1 MPSPVSL
8 PSDSSS
14 SGSSSAEQEPDPV
27 QTTTMCSASST
38 TPLEPLHQL
47 QLLLRE
53 KCGFNSQWPH
63 AGSRTLALIGCT
75 LGVFNMCRFAVLTIN
90 FGGNFLLQFL
100 LLSVIFGI
108 PLLWLR
114 SAFCGSQEM
123 QQAPLSTPIKQAAE
137 TDEALCVLSE
147 LDAILDVH
155 DVSQLNGT
163 CSSSSMNSGSDDDK
177 VEDYLMD
184 LDNYLEEMDNALCR
198 EESLIIMG
206 GHSSLKREPRTRT
219 LPLSRKKKS
228 NKKKCEEQEPG
239 QGDFE
244 REHQMRKTFS
254 CSLRPTSQTG
264 WNSL

>member
-108 PLLWLR
+108 PLLWLQMCLGAKIRAGPVSMWKISPICAGVGIALVMEQCFLALYSTVSLAWILVYLRDVFPTASR
-114 SAFCGSQEM
+114 SGYRWQEVAFPYRYDASNATGNLTQ
-123 QQAPLSTPIKQAAE
+123 TVAE
-137 TDEALCVLSE
+137 YFNVVVLQR
-147 LDAILDVH
+147 LHLANHPDAGGIRFHVNDRV
-155 DVSQLNGT
+155 
-163 CSSSSMNSGSDDDK
+163 SSS
-177 VEDYLMD
+177 
-184 LDNYLEEMDNALCR
+184 
-198 EESLIIMG
+198 
-206 GHSSLKREPRTRT
+206 
-219 LPLSRKKKS
+219 LPLSRFTS
-228 NKKKCEEQEPG
+228 N
-239 QGDFE
+239 
-244 REHQMRKTFS
+244 
-254 CSLRPTSQTG
+254 
-264 WNSL
+264 